1 MMLHEYAKTVVS
13 PFRQLTPNVRRKMMP
28 NKRRHDLIEQ
38 DKNSSPIAGARGGE
52 IILYNAPDGTVK
64 LDVQLERDT
73 IWLSQQQMA
82 LLFDRDSDTIGLHI
96 HNAYKEAE
104 LEESTTTEESSVVQ
118 DEGGRTV
125 HRTVR
130 FYNLDVVISVGY
142 RVNSKRGTQF
152 RIWATNVLRE
162 HLLKGYTTNERRLQ
176 ELNQAVR
183 LVADVANRRE
193 LTGDEA
199 TALLH
204 VVGEYSFA
212 LDLLD
217 DYDYQRVVAPATGT
231 TVIHALKYNEAVRIV
246 KHLRGRF
253 GSSELFG
260 REKDNSLQSALGAVM
275 QTWDGIDLYPGVEAK
290 AANLLYLVVKNHAF
304 FDGNKRIGAAL
315 FLWFLDKN
323 NALYD
328 ASGERRFS
336 DAALVATTLLIAESK
351 PDEKDV
357 IVRIV
362 TNLLTER
369 PKGTVS

>member
-1 MMLHEYAKTVVS
+1 
-13 PFRQLTPNVRRKMMP
+13 MMP
-28 NKRRHDLIEQ
+28 NKRRQDPIEQ
-38 DKNSSPIAGARGGE
+38 VKSSSPIVGARGGE

-82 LLFDRDSDTIGLHI
+82 LLFDTERSVLSKHLTRVFHSGELDRESNVQKMHI
-96 HNAYKEAE
+96 ADADRPV
-104 LEESTTTEESSVVQ
+104 T
-118 DEGGRTV
+118 
-125 HRTVR
+125 
-130 FYNLDVVISVGY
+130 FYDLDVVISVGY

-152 RIWATNVLRE
+152 RIWATNILRE
-162 HLLKGYTTNERRLQ
+162 HLLKGYTVNERRLQ
-176 ELNQAVR
+176 ELNQAIR
-183 LVADVANRRE
+183 LVADVPNRRE

-199 TALLH
+199 TALLR

-217 DYDYQRVVAPATGT
+217 DYDYQRVTAPAAGT
-231 TVIHALKYNEAVRIV
+231 TAIHVLKYNEAVRIV
-246 KHLRGRF
+246 QHLRSRF
-253 GSSELFG
+253 GGSELFG
-260 REKDNSLQSALGAVM
+260 REKDSSLQSALGAVM
-275 QTWDGIDLYPGVEAK
+275 QTWDGTDLYPGVEAK

-304 FDGNKRIGAAL
+304 VDGNKRIGAAL

-357 IVRIV
+357 IVCIV

-369 PKGTVS
+369 PQKTV

>member
-1 MMLHEYAKTVVS
+1 MT
-13 PFRQLTPNVRRKMMP
+13 P
-28 NKRRHDLIEQ
+28 NKRKRDLIEQ
-38 DKNSSPIAGARGGE
+38 DKSSSPIVGARGGE

-64 LDVQLERDT
+64 LDVQLEHDT
-73 IWLSQQQMA
+73 VWLNQQQMA
-82 LLFDRDSDTIGLHI
+82 LLFDTERSVLSKHLTNIFHSGELDRTSNVQKMHI
-96 HNAYKEAE
+96 AGADRP
-104 LEESTTTEESSVVQ
+104 VI
-118 DEGGRTV
+118 
-125 HRTVR
+125 
-130 FYNLDVVISVGY
+130 FYDLDVVISAGY

-162 HLLKGYTTNERRLQ
+162 HLLKGYTVNERRLQ

-275 QTWDGIDLYPGVEAK
+275 QTWDGTDLYPGVEAK
-290 AANLLYLVVKNHAF
+290 AANLLYLVVKNYAF

>member
-1 MMLHEYAKTVVS
+1 MT
-13 PFRQLTPNVRRKMMP
+13 P
-28 NKRRHDLIEQ
+28 NKRKRDLIEQ
-38 DKNSSPIAGARGGE
+38 DKSSSPIVGARGGE

-64 LDVQLERDT
+64 LDVQLEHDT
-73 IWLSQQQMA
+73 VWLNQQQMA
-82 LLFDRDSDTIGLHI
+82 LLFDTERSVLSKHLTNIFHSGELDRTSNVQKMHI
-96 HNAYKEAE
+96 AGADRP
-104 LEESTTTEESSVVQ
+104 VI
-118 DEGGRTV
+118 
-125 HRTVR
+125 
-130 FYNLDVVISVGY
+130 FYDLDVVISAGY

-162 HLLKGYTTNERRLQ
+162 HLLKGYTVNERRLQ

-217 DYDYQRVVAPATGT
+217 DYDYQRVVAPTTGT

-275 QTWDGIDLYPGVEAK
+275 QTWDGTDLYPGVEAK

>member
-1 MMLHEYAKTVVS
+1 
-13 PFRQLTPNVRRKMMP
+13 MMP
-28 NKRRHDLIEQ
+28 TKRRQDLIEQ
-38 DKNSSPIAGARGGE
+38 DKGSSPIVGARGGK
-52 IILYNAPDGTVK
+52 IILYNAPDGTAK
-64 LDVQLERDT
+64 LDVQLEHDT
-73 IWLSQQQMA
+73 VWLSQQQMA
-82 LLFDRDSDTIGLHI
+82 LLFDTERSVLSKHLTNIFHSGELDRTSNVQKMHI
-96 HNAYKEAE
+96 AGADRPVA
-104 LEESTTTEESSVVQ
+104 L
-118 DEGGRTV
+118 
-125 HRTVR
+125 
-130 FYNLDVVISVGY
+130 YNLDVVISVGY

-162 HLLKGYTTNERRLQ
+162 HLLKGYTVNERRLQ

-231 TVIHALKYNEAVRIV
+231 TVIHALTYNEAVRIV
-246 KHLRGRF
+246 QHLRGRF
-253 GSSELFG
+253 GGSELFG
-260 REKDNSLQSALGAVM
+260 REKDNSLQSALGAVI
-275 QTWDGIDLYPGVEAK
+275 QTWDGTDLYPGVEAK

-357 IVRIV
+357 IVHIV

>member
-1 MMLHEYAKTVVS
+1 
-13 PFRQLTPNVRRKMMP
+13 MMP
-28 NKRRHDLIEQ
+28 NKRKRDLIEQ

-96 HNAYKEAE
+96 RNAYKEAE

-162 HLLKGYTTNERRLQ
+162 HLLKGYTVNERRLQ

-253 GSSELFG
+253 GSSELPCTTHLANAG
-260 REKDNSLQSALGAVM
+260 SRTPLSWLRHCRSQKASRMKRTSSSA
-275 QTWDGIDLYPGVEAK
+275 
-290 AANLLYLVVKNHAF
+290 
-304 FDGNKRIGAAL
+304 
-315 FLWFLDKN
+315 
-323 NALYD
+323 
-328 ASGERRFS
+328 S
-336 DAALVATTLLIAESK
+336 
-351 PDEKDV
+351 
-357 IVRIV
+357 
-362 TNLLTER
+362 
-369 PKGTVS
+369 

>member
-1 MMLHEYAKTVVS
+1 
-13 PFRQLTPNVRRKMMP
+13 MP
-28 NKRRHDLIEQ
+28 NKRKRDLIEQ
-38 DKNSSPIAGARGGE
+38 NKNSSPIAGARGGE

-82 LLFDRDSDTIGLHI
+82 LLFDTERSVLSKHLTNIFHSGELDRTSNVQKMHI
-96 HNAYKEAE
+96 AGADRPVA
-104 LEESTTTEESSVVQ
+104 L
-118 DEGGRTV
+118 
-125 HRTVR
+125 
-130 FYNLDVVISVGY
+130 YNLDVVISVGY

-162 HLLKGYTTNERRLQ
+162 HLLKGYTVNERRLQ

-275 QTWDGIDLYPGVEAK
+275 QTWDGTDLYPGVEAK

-323 NALYD
+323 NALYG

-369 PKGTVS
+369 PRGTVS

>member
-1 MMLHEYAKTVVS
+1 MSQDSQITLYQTVDGKVE
-13 PFRQLTPNVRRKMMP
+13 LEVRM
-28 NKRRHDLIEQ
+28 EQ
-38 DKNSSPIAGARGGE
+38 DSVWLRQEQMSDLFGR
-52 IILYNAPDGTVK
+52 
-64 LDVQLERDT
+64 ERSVIT
-73 IWLSQQQMA
+73 KHLRNI
-82 LLFDRDSDTIGLHI
+82 FVEG
-96 HNAYKEAE
+96 E
-104 LEESTTTEESSVVQ
+104 LEADSVCANFAHTAADGKTYQV
-118 DEGGRTV
+118 EY
-125 HRTVR
+125 
-130 FYNLDVVISVGY
+130 FNLDVVISVGY

-162 HLLKGYTTNERRLQ
+162 HLLKGYTVNERRLQ

-231 TVIHALKYNEAVRIV
+231 TVIHALTYNEAVRIV
-246 KHLRGRF
+246 QHLRGRF

-275 QTWDGIDLYPGVEAK
+275 QTWDGTDLYPGVEAK

-369 PKGTVS
+369 PRGTVS

>member
-1 MMLHEYAKTVVS
+1 
-13 PFRQLTPNVRRKMMP
+13 MP

-73 IWLSQQQMA
+73 IWLSQQQMT
-82 LLFDRDSDTIGLHI
+82 LLFDTERSVLSKHLTRIFHSGELDRESNVQKMHI
-96 HNAYKEAE
+96 AGADRPV
-104 LEESTTTEESSVVQ
+104 T
-118 DEGGRTV
+118 
-125 HRTVR
+125 
-130 FYNLDVVISVGY
+130 FYDLDVVISVGY

-162 HLLKGYTTNERRLQ
+162 HLLKGYTVNERRLQ

-253 GSSELFG
+253 GGSELFG

-275 QTWDGIDLYPGVEAK
+275 QTWDGTDLYPGVEAK

>member
-1 MMLHEYAKTVVS
+1 MT
-13 PFRQLTPNVRRKMMP
+13 P
-28 NKRRHDLIEQ
+28 NKRKRDLIEQ
-38 DKNSSPIAGARGGE
+38 DKSSSPIVGACGGE

-64 LDVQLERDT
+64 LDVQLEHDT
-73 IWLSQQQMA
+73 VWLNQQQMA
-82 LLFDRDSDTIGLHI
+82 LLFDTERSVLSKHLTNIFHSGELDRTSNVQKMHI
-96 HNAYKEAE
+96 AGADRP
-104 LEESTTTEESSVVQ
+104 VI
-118 DEGGRTV
+118 
-125 HRTVR
+125 
-130 FYNLDVVISVGY
+130 FYDLDVVISAGY

-162 HLLKGYTTNERRLQ
+162 HLLKGYTVNERRLQ

-246 KHLRGRF
+246 QHLRGRF

-275 QTWDGIDLYPGVEAK
+275 QTWDGTDLYPGVEAK

-328 ASGERRFS
+328 VSGERRFS

>member
-1 MMLHEYAKTVVS
+1 MPGKRNHE
-13 PFRQLTPNVRRKMMP
+13 
-28 NKRRHDLIEQ
+28 LIDQ
-38 DKNSSPIAGARGGE
+38 DKNSSPIVGARGDE
-52 IILYNAPDGTVK
+52 IILYNAPDGTAK
-64 LDVQLERDT
+64 LEVQFEHDTVWLSLDQMSTLFERDKSVISRHLRKVFIDGELER
-73 IWLSQQQMA
+73 
-82 LLFDRDSDTIGLHI
+82 
-96 HNAYKEAE
+96 
-104 LEESTTTEESSVVQ
+104 SSVVAKNATTATDGKTYQ
-118 DEGGRTV
+118 VEY
-125 HRTVR
+125 
-130 FYNLDVVISVGY
+130 FNLDVAIAVGY

-152 RIWATNVLRE
+152 RIWATNVLRD
-162 HLLKGYTTNERRLQ
+162 HLLKGYSVNERRLQ
-176 ELNQAVR
+176 ELNQAIR

-199 TALLH
+199 TALLR

-217 DYDYQRVVAPATGT
+217 DYDYQRVAAPATGT
-231 TVIHALKYNEAVRIV
+231 IVIHALKYNEAVRIV
-246 KHLRGRF
+246 QHLRRRF
-253 GSSELFG
+253 GGSELFG

-275 QTWDGIDLYPGVEAK
+275 QTWDGTDLYPGVEAK

-323 NALYD
+323 YALYD

-369 PKGTVS
+369 PQRTVS

>member
-1 MMLHEYAKTVVS
+1 
-13 PFRQLTPNVRRKMMP
+13 MP

-73 IWLSQQQMA
+73 IWLSQQQMV
-82 LLFDRDSDTIGLHI
+82 LLFDTERSVLSKHLTNIFRSGELNRESNVQKIHI
-96 HNAYKEAE
+96 TGADRP
-104 LEESTTTEESSVVQ
+104 VI
-118 DEGGRTV
+118 
-125 HRTVR
+125 
-130 FYNLDVVISVGY
+130 FYDLDVVISVGY

-162 HLLKGYTTNERRLQ
+162 HLLKGYTVNERRLQ

-217 DYDYQRVVAPATGT
+217 DYDYQRVVAPVTGT

-253 GSSELFG
+253 GSSELPCTMH
-260 REKDNSLQSALGAVM
+260 L
-275 QTWDGIDLYPGVEAK
+275 
-290 AANLLYLVVKNHAF
+290 ANAGSRTPPSWLRHC
-304 FDGNKRIGAAL
+304 
-315 FLWFLDKN
+315 
-323 NALYD
+323 
-328 ASGERRFS
+328 
-336 DAALVATTLLIAESK
+336 
-351 PDEKDV
+351 
-357 IVRIV
+357 
-362 TNLLTER
+362 
-369 PKGTVS
+369 

>member
-1 MMLHEYAKTVVS
+1 MT
-13 PFRQLTPNVRRKMMP
+13 P
-28 NKRRHDLIEQ
+28 NKRKRDLIEQ
-38 DKNSSPIAGARGGE
+38 DKSSSPIVGARGGE

-64 LDVQLERDT
+64 LDVQLEHDT
-73 IWLSQQQMA
+73 VWLNQQQMA
-82 LLFDRDSDTIGLHI
+82 LLFDTERSVLSKHLTNIFHSGELDRTSNVQKMHI
-96 HNAYKEAE
+96 AGADRP
-104 LEESTTTEESSVVQ
+104 VI
-118 DEGGRTV
+118 
-125 HRTVR
+125 
-130 FYNLDVVISVGY
+130 FYDLDVVISAGY

-162 HLLKGYTTNERRLQ
+162 HLLKGYTVNERRLQ

-275 QTWDGIDLYPGVEAK
+275 QTWDGTDLYPGVEAK

>member
-1 MMLHEYAKTVVS
+1 MT
-13 PFRQLTPNVRRKMMP
+13 P
-28 NKRRHDLIEQ
+28 NKRKRDLIEQ
-38 DKNSSPIAGARGGE
+38 DKSFSPIVGARGGE

-64 LDVQLERDT
+64 LDVQLEHDT
-73 IWLSQQQMA
+73 VWLNQQQMA
-82 LLFDRDSDTIGLHI
+82 LLFDTERSVLSKHLTNIFHSGELDRTSNVQKMHI
-96 HNAYKEAE
+96 AGADRP
-104 LEESTTTEESSVVQ
+104 VI
-118 DEGGRTV
+118 
-125 HRTVR
+125 
-130 FYNLDVVISVGY
+130 FYDLDVVISAGY

-162 HLLKGYTTNERRLQ
+162 HLLKGYTVNERRLQ

-275 QTWDGIDLYPGVEAK
+275 QTWDGTDLYPGVEAK

>member
-1 MMLHEYAKTVVS
+1 
-13 PFRQLTPNVRRKMMP
+13 MMP

-38 DKNSSPIAGARGGE
+38 DKNSSPIVGARGGE
-52 IILYNAPDGTVK
+52 IILYNAPDGTAK
-64 LDVQLERDT
+64 LEVQLERDT

-82 LLFDRDSDTIGLHI
+82 LLFDTERSVITKHLSNIFHSGELDRDSVCANFAHT
-96 HNAYKEAE
+96 AA
-104 LEESTTTEESSVVQ
+104 
-118 DEGGRTV
+118 DEKTYQV
-125 HRTVR
+125 EY
-130 FYNLDVVISVGY
+130 FNLDVVISVGY

-162 HLLKGYTTNERRLQ
+162 HLLKGYTVNEQRLQ

-275 QTWDGIDLYPGVEAK
+275 QTWDGTDLYPGVEAK

-323 NALYD
+323 NALYN